1 MLAKRNEIIQVL
13 HTYCIRISPCNLWC
27 LKGNLTPFFSPL
39 RKLHKSHKMV
49 LPHLVLPLYTNLS
62 FSHFQLLSS
71 QQARCLSD
79 SPSLTFFCI
88 RCHCPS
94 LIAKAGHIPLSSVF
108 TSWTKCPGPLLH
120 CVLHLLSFR
129 FWHSALLMRK
139 AIFPSL
145 PPLPALAWT
154 APTHP
159 SDLDSLSQRSLSSS
173 LTLQTCVVL
182 SYTHMAPCFPVM
194 HLCNCDQVGVCWHC
208 SMVPVSLT

>member
-27 LKGNLTPFFSPL
+27 LKGNLTPFLSPL

-88 RCHCPS
+88 RCHRPHTHRQGGTYSSFISIYLMDQMPRPS
-94 LIAKAGHIPLSSVF
+94 LALRP
-108 TSWTKCPGPLLH
+108 P
-120 CVLHLLSFR
+120 
-129 FWHSALLMRK
+129 SA
-139 AIFPSL
+139 
-145 PPLPALAWT
+145 
-154 APTHP
+154 
-159 SDLDSLSQRSLSSS
+159 
-173 LTLQTCVVL
+173 
-182 SYTHMAPCFPVM
+182 
-194 HLCNCDQVGVCWHC
+194 
-208 SMVPVSLT
+208 